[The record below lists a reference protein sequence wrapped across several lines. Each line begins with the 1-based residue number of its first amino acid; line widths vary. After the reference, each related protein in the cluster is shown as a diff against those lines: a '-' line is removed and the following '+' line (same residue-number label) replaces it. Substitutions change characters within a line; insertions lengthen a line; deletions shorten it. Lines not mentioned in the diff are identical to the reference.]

1 MAKPNASSNTK
12 PAQRLQPS
20 LLDRLTDP
28 EPHRQS
34 ESAEDRV
41 LDKKGLRAAVLRD
54 LSWLFNAID
63 YTDQFSVSDW
73 PHVARS
79 VLNFGLPRLSGG
91 YVSSV
96 DIPRLEATI
105 RATIL
110 LFEPRIIPAS
120 LRVIALLEGS
130 ILDMHNQLS
139 LSINGL
145 LWAQPVPLEIHLRT
159 QIDLEHNTV
168 SVIDSMGSGV

>member
-1 MAKPNASSNTK
+1 MASPNATTSK
-12 PAQRLQPS
+12 PTQRLQPS
-20 LLDRLTDP
+20 LLDRLTDL
-28 EPHRQS
+28 EPKRLT
-34 ESAEDRV
+34 EAPEDRV
-41 LDKKGLRAAVLRD
+41 LDKRALRAAVLRD
-54 LSWLFNAID
+54 LSWLFNAVD
-63 YTDQFSVSDW
+63 YTDQFSATEW
-73 PHVARS
+73 PEVAKS
-79 VLNFGLPRLSGG
+79 VLNFGLPQLSGG

-105 RATIL
+105 RQTIL

-120 LRVIALLEGS
+120 LRVTALLDGS
-130 ILDMHNQLS
+130 ILDLHNQLS

-168 SVIDSMGSGV
+168 NVVDASGSGI